1 MTKFRYALVLSAIA
15 ISLGGVTQ
23 QAAAATTTPCSQT
36 LSVGAN
42 IASAVANA
50 ANDSTIC
57 LNSGNYGSVDFN
69 SISRSGYVT
78 LRSTSGVGANIAIN
92 VNYSKYIKF
101 QNLTATGGQILGCAQ
116 NIQVLDSTFT
126 NGLLV
131 MSVGCGVPLNVLL
144 DGNQF
149 GDIGQ
154 ALYEGRLSIRGDSG
168 TKPIGVTVTN
178 NRFGPGCKSDGIQVV
193 GSTANLAI
201 GPGNVF
207 DGIIQ
212 AGAVHCDSIQF
223 YGDGRDNVVTGNL
236 FRNSSVALQ
245 HQASGTEPTHTV
257 FTNNVISNVNQL
269 QVGNSAD
276 FVFEHNT
283 VYNLTDVFRFNTEP
297 SSNVSYRSNIVMGNT
312 AGPPGGTAT
321 SAYNLCTSSAL
332 CGGSSNAV
340 VGTPSFVGGSPA
352 SISTLAGW
360 QLAAGSVGKGAG
372 HDGQDIG
379 AVSAAAQL
387 PAPPT
392 NLRVLP

>member
-1 MTKFRYALVLSAIA
+1 MTRFLYALLLSAA
-15 ISLGGVTQ
+15 ALSLGGVTR
-23 QAAAATTTPCSQT
+23 QAAAATTTPCTQT

-42 IASAVANA
+42 VASAVANA
-50 ANDSTIC
+50 GNDTTIC
-57 LNSGNYGSVDFN
+57 LNNGNYGVVNFN
-69 SISRSGYVT
+69 SITRSGYVT
-78 LRSTSGVGANIAIN
+78 LRSASGVGASITIN

-101 QNLTATGGQILGCAQ
+101 QNLTAAGGQILGCAQ

-126 NGLLV
+126 DGLLV

-178 NRFGPGCKSDGIQVV
+178 NRFGPGCQADGIQVV

-207 DGIIQ
+207 DGIMQSGPI
-212 AGAVHCDSIQF
+212 HCDSIQF
-223 YGDGRDNVVTGNL
+223 YGDGHDNVVTGNW
-236 FRNSSVALQ
+236 FKNSSVALQ

-312 AGPPGGTAT
+312 AGPPGGTAV
-321 SAYNLCTSSAL
+321 SAYNLCNSSSL
-332 CGGSSNAV
+332 CGGATNTV
-340 VGTPSFVGGSPA
+340 VGTPTFVGGSPA

-360 QLAAGSVGKGAG
+360 QLAAGSIGKGAG
-372 HDGQDIG
+372 HDGKDIG
-379 AVSAAAQL
+379 AVSASVQAPAA
-387 PAPPT
+387 PT
-392 NLRVLP
+392 NLRVVP